1 MPQNFPVNNFQWIKD
16 TSQFKED
23 FKKSYNEESD
33 EGYFIEVDVQYVGK
47 FHQLHNNLLFLTER
61 MKIKM
66 SKNLWLIYM
75 IKLNLLY

>member
-16 TSQFKED
+16 TSQFNED

-75 IKLNLLY
+75 IKLNFLY